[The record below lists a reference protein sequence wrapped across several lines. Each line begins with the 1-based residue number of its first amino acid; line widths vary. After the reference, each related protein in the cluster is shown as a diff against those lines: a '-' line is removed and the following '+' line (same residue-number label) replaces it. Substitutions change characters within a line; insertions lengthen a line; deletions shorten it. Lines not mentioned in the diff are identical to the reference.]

1 MQLLDRFSTHLR
13 DVLAKSIHLATEL
26 KHPHV
31 EPLHLFFC
39 LANQK
44 GSVAGE
50 IIQRFHI
57 TSKDIEQIL
66 LTFPTIEQGVF
77 VERGAG
83 GWFVGRNGLDFSEP
97 DVLDRDGVWEGK
109 GPKYFVTLLQALEHA
124 RDFGYF
130 PDFGY
135 TPSRS

>member
-1 MQLLDRFSTHLR
+1 VLTNQEVIWIFS
-13 DVLAKSIHLATEL
+13 KIPSGSI
-26 KHPHV
+26 
-31 EPLHLFFC
+31 PL
-39 LANQK
+39 
-44 GSVAGE
+44 
-50 IIQRFHI
+50 
-57 TSKDIEQIL
+57 
-66 LTFPTIEQGVF
+66 EQGVF